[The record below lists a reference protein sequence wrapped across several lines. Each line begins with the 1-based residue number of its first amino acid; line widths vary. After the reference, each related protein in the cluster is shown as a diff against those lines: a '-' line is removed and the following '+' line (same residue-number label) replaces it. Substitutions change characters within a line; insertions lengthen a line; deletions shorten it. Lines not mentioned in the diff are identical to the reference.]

1 MIFDLEDEGSDR
13 GIPVSNSLLPLNEP
27 PHIPSKPPRTRVAGA
42 GLPSSLSSLRPIS
55 LPAPSAVRPSRLTE
69 TPKDISQAGR
79 ATQSPGSSY
88 QGHTKRTKPSSDTE
102 DPEPLDPREA
112 EILKLV
118 AADTPSHR
126 GAWKKDSRAWQLFV
140 SRQGGKGQSESL
152 IPEETEDDTFGKFRD
167 NESDGDGDR
176 DSDPR
181 RSKTFSQNAYNPV
194 LTSAFVLGSGLV
206 PYRHADIAASL
217 PISIGPL
224 SPTKEPLSLAS
235 YQPNPSLSNQPGV
248 AVPTLRARSKSG
260 SRPITSAAWR
270 KAAYAQRDLSRYTD
284 PGPLDFAADEDD
296 DEDHEDEEESALASA
311 NKGGRGRQRALKI
324 LQIRSE
330 VPASGMWRS
339 LA

>member
-1 MIFDLEDEGSDR
+1 
-13 GIPVSNSLLPLNEP
+13 
-27 PHIPSKPPRTRVAGA
+27 
-42 GLPSSLSSLRPIS
+42 
-55 LPAPSAVRPSRLTE
+55 
-69 TPKDISQAGR
+69 
-79 ATQSPGSSY
+79 
-88 QGHTKRTKPSSDTE
+88 
-102 DPEPLDPREA
+102 
-112 EILKLV
+112 LKLV

-181 RSKTFSQNAYNPV
+181 RS
-194 LTSAFVLGSGLV
+194 SGLV
-206 PYRHADIAASL
+206 PYRHADIAGSL